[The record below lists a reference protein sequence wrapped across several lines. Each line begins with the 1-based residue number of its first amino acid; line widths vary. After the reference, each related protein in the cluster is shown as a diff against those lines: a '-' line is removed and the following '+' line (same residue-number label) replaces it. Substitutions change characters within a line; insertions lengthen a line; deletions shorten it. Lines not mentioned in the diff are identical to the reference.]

1 MHPNTCLQSSGATHR
16 EPLERY
22 LRIASLFILFLES
35 SATSS
40 LEVSLASVLD
50 FLAIA
55 RASHS
60 QDLEVHRISAESPIK
75 ALRWFVRQ
83 AQWDCLSNALNS
95 PVIRAYSRRGTAQ
108 DRREALP
115 IPWALI
121 TGWEERV
128 CDPTAP
134 LTTKA
139 VLGAALLA
147 THASLRFGDL
157 QRVEFS
163 SLSLSTSAL
172 HGICFATKT
181 TTHGQPFAVTLAGIT
196 GRNLSSCWTLHWLA
210 ALQSL
215 VTPHLQQEEA
225 PDFLWLSTALDA
237 QALDELAPASYC
249 TALLCLRYVA
259 TLPWRVAGSGLLP
272 GEARQLT
279 LHSMK
284 STLLAAAAQ
293 LRLAKE
299 IRLAQG
305 HHRDSAR
312 LYSRNDTFDSLDAQ
326 HRLATAMS
334 TGWRPNRSVA
344 RGGQAPIPEPPF
356 SLPPGE
362 PLSCI
367 APQDILS
374 GPWNYF
380 VSRHEALHAAS
391 QATAPTQLDASAPVS
406 RHQLS
411 HSTEDPIEQ
420 FSMPSPDIIDDYSDE
435 EAAMVEQAAQLNRS
449 SSASSVSESSV
460 SSQDV
465 PIVEGESTAPL
476 FACLGPWG
484 CWHSL
489 LPPDES
495 GIVHTACGLALGTA
509 SFTSNAP
516 PHPLCRRR
524 ACVIQRAHRYAKKVA
539 RFSCVTASAAI
550 IFMPA
555 LRSDRGVPR
564 LARSVRTVAQPALAT
579 AHPQPFLL
587 KLSALTVQVKHGH
600 SHTSVQ
606 RCIGRTFR
614 FARQHAGSARPLP
627 RTGKHRHRIGARFCL
642 RI

>member
-1 MHPNTCLQSSGATHR
+1 MRS
-16 EPLERY
+16 
-22 LRIASLFILFLES
+22 
-35 SATSS
+35 
-40 LEVSLASVLD
+40 
-50 FLAIA
+50 
-55 RASHS
+55 
-60 QDLEVHRISAESPIK
+60 
-75 ALRWFVRQ
+75 
-83 AQWDCLSNALNS
+83 
-95 PVIRAYSRRGTAQ
+95 TAQ

-128 CDPTAP
+128 CDPGTP

-157 QRVEFS
+157 QRVDFS

-172 HGICFATKT
+172 HGTCFATKT

-196 GRNLSSCWTLHWLA
+196 GRDLISCWTLHWLA
-210 ALQSL
+210 ALHSL
-215 VTPHLQQEEA
+215 VSPYLQQEDA

-249 TALLCLRYVA
+249 TALLCLRYAA
-259 TLPWRVAGSGLLP
+259 TLPWRVAGNGLLP

-344 RGGQAPIPEPPF
+344 RGGQAPIPH
-356 SLPPGE
+356 
-362 PLSCI
+362 
-367 APQDILS
+367 DILS
-374 GPWNYF
+374 GPWKYF
-380 VSRHEALHAAS
+380 ASRHEALHAAS
-391 QATAPTQLDASAPVS
+391 QATAPTQLDAPTQAA
-406 RHQLS
+406 RHQHS
-411 HSTEDPIEQ
+411 QSTEEPIEQ
-420 FSMPSPDIIDDYSDE
+420 FSMPSPDIIEDFSDE

-465 PIVEGESTAPL
+465 PTVEGESTAPL
-476 FACLGPWG
+476 YACLGPWG

-489 LPPDES
+489 LSPDES
-495 GIVHTACGLALGTA
+495 GIVRTACGLLWALHPSRRMHRHIPCAGAGPA
-509 SFTSNAP
+509 S
-516 PHPLCRRR
+516 
-524 ACVIQRAHRYAKKVA
+524 QRAR
-539 RFSCVTASAAI
+539 SCVKK
-550 IFMPA
+550 
-555 LRSDRGVPR
+555 GVLHFQLVTLQMLVQCHAP
-564 LARSVRTVAQPALAT
+564 LKEVVRPCF
-579 AHPQPFLL
+579 H
-587 KLSALTVQVKHGH
+587 
-600 SHTSVQ
+600 
-606 RCIGRTFR
+606 
-614 FARQHAGSARPLP
+614 
-627 RTGKHRHRIGARFCL
+627 
-642 RI
+642 

>member
-1 MHPNTCLQSSGATHR
+1 
-16 EPLERY
+16 
-22 LRIASLFILFLES
+22 
-35 SATSS
+35 
-40 LEVSLASVLD
+40 
-50 FLAIA
+50 
-55 RASHS
+55 
-60 QDLEVHRISAESPIK
+60 
-75 ALRWFVRQ
+75 
-83 AQWDCLSNALNS
+83 
-95 PVIRAYSRRGTAQ
+95 
-108 DRREALP
+108 
-115 IPWALI
+115 
-121 TGWEERV
+121 
-128 CDPTAP
+128 
-134 LTTKA
+134 
-139 VLGAALLA
+139 
-147 THASLRFGDL
+147 
-157 QRVEFS
+157 
-163 SLSLSTSAL
+163 
-172 HGICFATKT
+172 
-181 TTHGQPFAVTLAGIT
+181 
-196 GRNLSSCWTLHWLA
+196 
-210 ALQSL
+210 
-215 VTPHLQQEEA
+215 
-225 PDFLWLSTALDA
+225 
-237 QALDELAPASYC
+237 
-249 TALLCLRYVA
+249 
-259 TLPWRVAGSGLLP
+259 
-272 GEARQLT
+272 
-279 LHSMK
+279 MK

-380 VSRHEALHAAS
+380 ASRHEAPHAAS

-406 RHQLS
+406 RHQPS

-420 FSMPSPDIIDDYSDE
+420 FSMPSPDIIEDYSDE

-524 ACVIQRAHRYAKKVA
+524 ACV
-539 RFSCVTASAAI
+539 T
-550 IFMPA
+550 
-555 LRSDRGVPR
+555 
-564 LARSVRTVAQPALAT
+564 ARS
-579 AHPQPFLL
+579 
-587 KLSALTVQVKHGH
+587 QV
-600 SHTSVQ
+600 
-606 RCIGRTFR
+606 C
-614 FARQHAGSARPLP
+614 
-627 RTGKHRHRIGARFCL
+627 
-642 RI
+642 

>member
-1 MHPNTCLQSSGATHR
+1 MHFESPAAWLWLALGWYRLHRLRAAFFIWRSTQRQDTALANTGNLGEVPSYSILVHIIPRKLGHELPGGLPRISARLSCNC
-16 EPLERY
+16 P
-22 LRIASLFILFLES
+22 RIAQPRPI
-35 SATSS
+35 
-40 LEVSLASVLD
+40 
-50 FLAIA
+50 
-55 RASHS
+55 
-60 QDLEVHRISAESPIK
+60 EVHRISAESSIK

-157 QRVEFS
+157 QRVDFS

-172 HGICFATKT
+172 HGTCFATKT

-196 GRNLSSCWTLHWLA
+196 GRNLSSCWMLHWLA
-210 ALQSL
+210 ALHSL

-312 LYSRNDTFDSLDAQ
+312 LYSRNDTF
-326 HRLATAMS
+326 
-334 TGWRPNRSVA
+334 
-344 RGGQAPIPEPPF
+344 
-356 SLPPGE
+356 
-362 PLSCI
+362 
-367 APQDILS
+367 
-374 GPWNYF
+374 
-380 VSRHEALHAAS
+380 EA
-391 QATAPTQLDASAPVS
+391 
-406 RHQLS
+406 
-411 HSTEDPIEQ
+411 
-420 FSMPSPDIIDDYSDE
+420 
-435 EAAMVEQAAQLNRS
+435 
-449 SSASSVSESSV
+449 
-460 SSQDV
+460 
-465 PIVEGESTAPL
+465 
-476 FACLGPWG
+476 
-484 CWHSL
+484 
-489 LPPDES
+489 
-495 GIVHTACGLALGTA
+495 
-509 SFTSNAP
+509 
-516 PHPLCRRR
+516 
-524 ACVIQRAHRYAKKVA
+524 
-539 RFSCVTASAAI
+539 
-550 IFMPA
+550 
-555 LRSDRGVPR
+555 
-564 LARSVRTVAQPALAT
+564 
-579 AHPQPFLL
+579 
-587 KLSALTVQVKHGH
+587 
-600 SHTSVQ
+600 
-606 RCIGRTFR
+606 
-614 FARQHAGSARPLP
+614 
-627 RTGKHRHRIGARFCL
+627 
-642 RI
+642 

>member
-1 MHPNTCLQSSGATHR
+1 MISEGSSSKSPAAQPRPLPSAQAALLAPKPRRVKVSSVRKSLATRMQTCGTIWLQLVYKLASASTLLVSVSTTAHASEHLLAVIRGNAPGT
-16 EPLERY
+16 LERY

-35 SATSS
+35 SATSF

-60 QDLEVHRISAESPIK
+60 QDLEVHRISAESSIK

-128 CDPTAP
+128 CDPKTP

-157 QRVEFS
+157 QRVDFS

-172 HGICFATKT
+172 HGTCFATKT

-210 ALQSL
+210 ALHSL

-259 TLPWRVAGSGLLP
+259 TFPWRVAGSGLLP

-362 PLSCI
+362 PLSSI

-380 VSRHEALHAAS
+380 ASRHEALHAAS
-391 QATAPTQLDASAPVS
+391 QATAPTQLDASTPVS
-406 RHQLS
+406 RHQHS
-411 HSTEDPIEQ
+411 HSTEEPIEQ
-420 FSMPSPDIIDDYSDE
+420 FSMPSPDIIEDYSDE

-460 SSQDV
+460 S
-465 PIVEGESTAPL
+465 
-476 FACLGPWG
+476 WG

-524 ACVIQRAHRYAKKVA
+524 ACVA
-539 RFSCVTASAAI
+539 
-550 IFMPA
+550 
-555 LRSDRGVPR
+555 
-564 LARSVRTVAQPALAT
+564 ARS
-579 AHPQPFLL
+579 
-587 KLSALTVQVKHGH
+587 QV
-600 SHTSVQ
+600 
-606 RCIGRTFR
+606 C
-614 FARQHAGSARPLP
+614 
-627 RTGKHRHRIGARFCL
+627 
-642 RI
+642 